1 MAVSIENQVKELL
14 ASRIL
19 LKAVL
24 PVAKVVVEDVPAMK
38 ETFTGVTATFQIR
51 AKSDGEYMG
60 AGFQVTGGQFEW
72 VDGIID
78 NPDIRFSFGSPKA
91 MNTFLTGG
99 IALPSIKGLTQ
110 PFLLFKFIRL
120 LLSLTILLPNK
131 RPTEPDKIRL
141 KIKMV
146 IYMITTALS
155 QYNKAGDP
163 DMKKWTGMQPDRIYQ
178 ISCEPEGIA
187 AYLRIKAGKSK
198 AGRGYYRRKLPFVH
212 MKLNTAKNA
221 LPVFLNEV
229 EFVEA
234 ISKGYV
240 EVEGSPEYAAK
251 MNDFMQRI
259 QALIT

>member
-1 MAVSIENQVKELL
+1 MTTQKDLL

-19 LKAVL
+19 LRAVL
-24 PVAKVVVEDVPAMK
+24 PVAKVVAEDVPAMA
-38 ETFTGVTATFQIR
+38 ERFRGVNASFQIR
-51 AKSDGEYMG
+51 AKNNEEYIG
-60 AGFQVTGGQFEW
+60 AGFRVTEGRLEW
-72 VDGIID
+72 VDGILE
-78 NPDIRFSFGSPKA
+78 NPDIRFSFGSPAA
-91 MNTFLTGG
+91 MNRFLTGG
-99 IALPSIKGLTQ
+99 IALPGIKGLTK
-110 PFLLFKFIRL
+110 PRLLFKFITL
-120 LLSLTILLPNK
+120 LLSLTILLPDK
-131 RPTEPDKIRL
+131 RPAAPDKIRL
-141 KIKMV
+141 KIKLV

-198 AGRGYYRRKLPFVH
+198 AGRGYYTRKLPFVH
-212 MKLNTAKNA
+212 MKLNTAENA

>member
-1 MAVSIENQVKELL
+1 MVPKKDQTKELL
-14 ASRIL
+14 ASRLL

-24 PVAKVVVEDVPAMK
+24 PVAKVVVQDVPAMNR
-38 ETFTGVTATFQIR
+38 TFTGVTATFQIQ
-51 AKSDGEYMG
+51 AKSEGEFIG
-60 AGFQVTGGQFEW
+60 AGFQVTDGQFEW
-72 VDGIID
+72 VDGIIV
-78 NPDIRFSFGSPKA
+78 NPDIRFSFASPGA
-91 MNTFLTGG
+91 MNAFLTGG
-99 IALPSIKGLTQ
+99 VALPKIKGLAS
-110 PFLLFKFIRL
+110 PRLLFKFIRL
-120 LLSLTILLPNK
+120 LLSLTILLPHK

-141 KIKMV
+141 KIKMI

-163 DMKKWTGMQPDRIYQ
+163 DMAKWTGMQPDRIYQ
-178 ISCEPEGIA
+178 ISCQPEGIA

-198 AGRGYYRRKLPFVH
+198 AGRGYYKRKLPFVH
-212 MKLNTAKNA
+212 MKLNTAENA